1 MQHIMADNIK
11 AKQSSDPLINMTLD
25 AAYRIKQALGYEF
38 VANVYL
44 AIDLSTNREVT
55 IKIPNEPYAS
65 DENYLHHLEIDV
77 NALQV
82 INHTSIVRVL
92 NFRSA
97 VESDRK
103 LTYVVMEY
111 IKGKNLR
118 EYFEETQ
125 NRNTIED
132 FFEMLD
138 QVAEAIDYVHERKI
152 LHRDLRLQKI
162 IIRTFDKIPKIV
174 DFDFAHPHDKIYK
187 AANEFSDIDSIS
199 YAAPEACRGLELDSR
214 ADIYS
219 FAMCIYLTVGK
230 SPCFDASSPKDFYR
244 MQIQESPVPIR
255 DRNSSWPKEFED
267 VLMTA
272 FSKDPN
278 KRPKN
283 CRDFVASLE
292 LTMRKR
298 KDRPLIRYFS
308 RAVAYQNT
316 PLPISTVE
324 DEDVSD
330 SAHSIETIRAEPIE
344 RSIPRRQPL
353 NTPAPVPKPEKIQKV
368 RGYTPLTFI
377 AILALFLLLMP
388 IISGVVAPKFTSGI
402 LSELGFDMESGFF
415 SAFIKVEQDPI
426 IMSVDSTIQAKQVT
440 ASKVDYLTG
449 EEDKIILPPKTQK
462 LTWEVSPVFD
472 DLHLNLSPTP
482 EWITVSIDGNLVS
495 YKPEQENT
503 RVNIAEY
510 ATNEQASISLQFIGN
525 ASSEYRSTKVTLRSK
540 SDGFLWQKS
549 FQQEPAF
556 NLSVYKDGI
565 KQSNNIIPI
574 QLPRIGTESVS
585 FEVQANSH
593 EERPLRFA
601 SMTYNR
607 DSIWFPYWIEAE
619 HEYSI
624 SNQKVLT
631 DRITIKATKDILS
644 SCKPQ
649 SELVELGP
657 GLPSLKFILPE
668 VEPRFELDIAG
679 VRNGNNYRWE
689 EDVTSR
695 GKIMEIASA
704 EIIGC
709 PDIEPP
715 LPEVNS
721 YGYGDDWYELSWQE
735 SDQISNR
742 QLVLE
747 LSRNEV
753 SLERELSFMFDDE
766 TFTDSRKTLAI
777 KQRPR
782 PCWPEFYWAT
792 NKKPFLRDIT
802 SRAQTHLIEILDIDC
817 AGVDVGDSITI
828 SPQSHPDFLEQD
840 LSSLLIP
847 KQEGI
852 QVALSENRNTV
863 DRRLEILYRGS
874 PIVNLIQDAYR
885 PPTTPTPAPTPT
897 PKPQRNPTEFDSF
910 WLTHRSKPLFLSS
923 ELQYYSDQISGMQYR
938 SQVTV
943 EEELQIALSLWLI
956 SWQAGQISSSNPMS
970 IFEERTTNISSIK
983 SKFQQVENYFDYIN
997 TPQLPPH
1004 HSSFRMNSRP
1014 YHIYENGKL
1023 TNQASNTEPRI
1034 ISLEHVDFSSHEI
1047 SIWMELEWYE
1057 SNPSGLTKRR
1067 REQGVLAIP
1076 HPDKLRHDS
1085 RRHHESPANVLNLID
1100 RLEFTSVPDAPEK
1113 ESIKRL
1119 CRVDTNR
1126 YMLLSDDEIRFLDLR
1141 DGNSIVRSTNSG
1153 IPVNYLF
1160 DDMKSLGTSQY
1171 LFSAKHKTRSET
1183 KLGILLYD
1191 RLSQSWR
1198 YQYETSIND
1207 HIDYIY
1213 PMPKTNNLIYA
1224 KESINEETQV
1234 ITYDFVGIGN
1244 LFDSTPFGTSFSSD
1258 PSRAKTVLPDRK
1270 PINKPAISGRITS
1283 IASDIKDSIYFLNSN
1298 EQLFV
1303 NSLTENNEN
1312 ISKGKTGLVPDR
1324 QDLEQVA
1331 QEVEFIAGEFESDPL
1346 GNLVIANRFKL
1357 NLYWQPEPAY
1367 FHELDE
1373 LVNTPE
1379 Y

>member
-1 MQHIMADNIK
+1 MQQLMADNFK

-25 AAYRIKQALGYEF
+25 GAYRIKRALAYQF
-38 VANVYL
+38 VANMYL
-44 AIDLSTNREVT
+44 AIDLTTNREVT

-65 DENYLHHLEIDV
+65 DENYLHRLEIDV

-82 INHTSIVRVL
+82 INHTSIVQVL

-118 EYFEETQ
+118 DYFEETQ

-132 FFEMLD
+132 LFEMLD

-174 DFDFAHPHDKIYK
+174 DFDFAHPHDKMYK
-187 AANEFSDIDSIS
+187 AANEFSDIDAIS
-199 YAAPEACRGLELDSR
+199 YAAPETCRGLELDSR

-230 SPCFDASSPKDFYR
+230 SLCFDASNPKDFYR
-244 MQIQESPVPIR
+244 MQIQENPVPIR
-255 DRNSSWPKEFED
+255 ERNRAWPKEFED

-278 KRPKN
+278 ERPKN

-298 KDRPLIRYFS
+298 KDRPLVRYFS

-324 DEDVSD
+324 EEDVSG

-353 NTPAPVPKPEKIQKV
+353 NTPAPMPKPEKIQKV

-388 IISGVVAPKFTSGI
+388 IISGIVAPRFTSSL
-402 LSELGFDMESGFF
+402 LSQLGFDMESGFF
-415 SAFIKVEQDPI
+415 SAFIQVEQEPI
-426 IMSVDSTIQAKQVT
+426 IMSVDSTIQAKQIA
-440 ASKVDYLTG
+440 ASKVEYLTG
-449 EEDKIILPPKTQK
+449 EDDNIILPPKTQK
-462 LTWEVSPVFD
+462 LTWEVSPVLD
-472 DLHLNLSPTP
+472 DLHLNLNPTP
-482 EWITVSIDGNLVS
+482 EWITVSINGNLVT
-495 YKPEQENT
+495 YNTTQEST

-510 ATNEQASISLQFIGN
+510 ASDEKASVSLQFIGN
-525 ASSEYRSTKVTLRSK
+525 ASSEYRSTRVTLRSK

-556 NLSVYKDGI
+556 SLSVLKDGI
-565 KQSNNIIPI
+565 KQSNTIIPI
-574 QLPRIGTESVS
+574 ELPRVATESVS
-585 FEVQANSH
+585 FEIQANSYQ
-593 EERPLRFA
+593 ERPLRFA

-619 HEYSI
+619 HDFSFSDKKI
-624 SNQKVLT
+624 LT
-631 DRITIKATKDILS
+631 DRITIKATKEILN

-649 SELVELGP
+649 NEIVELGP
-657 GLPSLKFILPE
+657 GLPRLQFILPE
-668 VEPRFELDIAG
+668 VEPRFDLELAG
-679 VRNGNNYRWE
+679 VQNGNNYRWA

-695 GKIMEIASA
+695 GKILEVASA

-721 YGYGDDWYELSWQE
+721 FGYGDDWYQLSWQK
-735 SDQISNR
+735 SDQVNIR

-753 SLERELSFMFDDE
+753 SLEREMTLVFEDE
-766 TFTDSRKTLAI
+766 TFTDSRQTLAI

-792 NKKPFLRDIT
+792 NKKPFLRDIS
-802 SRAQTHLIEILDIDC
+802 SRAQTHLIEILDLDC

-852 QVALSENRNTV
+852 QVALTENRNAV
-863 DRRLEILYRGS
+863 DRRLEVLYRGS
-874 PIVNLIQDAYR
+874 PIVNLIQEAYR
-885 PPTTPTPAPTPT
+885 PPTTPTPEPTPT
-897 PKPQRNPTEFDSF
+897 PKPQRKPTEFDSF

-923 ELQYYSDQISGMQYR
+923 ELQYYSDQISGMQF
-938 SQVTV
+938 QTGVTV

-956 SWQAGQISSSNPMS
+956 SWQANQITSTNPMS
-970 IFEERTTNISSIK
+970 VFEERTKNNLSVRN
-983 SKFQQVENYFDYIN
+983 KFQQVEDYFDFIN
-997 TPQLPPH
+997 SPQLPPH

-1014 YHIYENGKL
+1014 YQIYENGKL
-1023 TNQASNTEPRI
+1023 VKQASNTEPRI

-1057 SNPSGLTKRR
+1057 SNPNGLTKRR

-1076 HPDKLRHDS
+1076 HPNTLRHES
-1085 RRHHESPANVLNLID
+1085 RRYQESPANVLSFIK
-1100 RLEFTSVPDAPEK
+1100 RLEFTSVPNAPSK
-1113 ESIKRL
+1113 ENIKRL

-1126 YMLLSDDEIRFLDLR
+1126 YMLLSSDEIRFLDLR
-1141 DGNSIVRSTNSG
+1141 DGKSEIRSTNSG
-1153 IPVNYLF
+1153 VPVNYLF

-1171 LFSAKHKTRSET
+1171 LFSAKHKNRNET

-1198 YQYETSIND
+1198 YQYDTTIND
-1207 HIDYIY
+1207 HIDVIY
-1213 PMPKTNNLIYA
+1213 PMPKTNNLIYS
-1224 KESINEETQV
+1224 KESINPETQV
-1234 ITYDFVGIGN
+1234 VAYDFAGIGN
-1244 LFDSTPFGTSFSSD
+1244 FFDTTPFGTSFSSD
-1258 PSRAKTVLPDRK
+1258 PARVKNVLPDRK
-1270 PINKPAISGRITS
+1270 PTNKPAISGRITS
-1283 IASDIKDSIYFLNSN
+1283 ITSDIKDSIYFLNSN
-1298 EQLFV
+1298 NQLFV

-1324 QDLEQVA
+1324 QNVEQVA
-1331 QEVEFIAGEFESDPL
+1331 QDVEFIAGEFESDPL
-1346 GNLVIANRFKL
+1346 GNLIIANRFKL